1 MATTHSDAYA
11 KAGVNTSEGARAV
24 DLIKPLVAS
33 TKIPGVI
40 GDIGGFGGMF
50 DISRYISGM
59 KRPILVFGS
68 DGVGTKMELA
78 RQAKKW
84 DTVGL
89 DCVAMCVNDIT
100 CSGARPI
107 TFSDTIVCGKNEPE
121 TVREIVNGV
130 AKGCRQANTALIGG
144 EMAEHPGLMRPGE
157 YDLQGFACGI
167 VDADKVLEVSSV
179 RPGDALIGLASNGI
193 HSNGFSLIRKVFD
206 DKYGNAK
213 NWLKLSVP
221 GLPST
226 RYKRHTFGDW
236 LLRPTRIY
244 VQAIMQLKKKGLV
257 KSVAHITGGGI
268 YENLPRALPNDLSAL
283 IDYHSLSILQD
294 YKSNQD
300 VFSFISKEGGLSED
314 DMFRTFNMGIGMV
327 VTVSSEHTERVLRI
341 LRNQGEKAEQIGKVR
356 KRLYAQVIPFNS
368 KSYL

>member
-50 DISRYISGM
+50 DISKYISDM
-59 KRPILVFGS
+59 KRPILVYGS

-84 DTVGL
+84 DTVGI
-89 DCVAMCVNDIT
+89 DCVAMCVNDII

-107 TFSDTIVCGKNEPE
+107 VFLDTITCGKNEPE
-121 TVREIVNGV
+121 IVREIVSGV
-130 AKGCRQANTALIGG
+130 AKGCRQSNAALVGG
-144 EMAEHPGLMRPGE
+144 EMAEHPGPMQPGE
-157 YDLQGFACGI
+157 YDLQGSTCGV
-167 VDADKVLEVSSV
+167 VDADNVLDISLVQ
-179 RPGDALIGLASNGI
+179 PGDAIIGLAGNGA

-206 DKYGNAK
+206 DKYGDAK
-213 NWLKLSVP
+213 SWLGFGVP

-226 RYKRHTFGDW
+226 RYKKQTFGDW

-257 KSVAHITGGGI
+257 KSVAHITGGGL
-268 YENLPRALPNDLSAL
+268 YENLPRALPKNLSAF
-283 IDYHSLSILQD
+283 INYHLLSHLQD
-294 YKSNQD
+294 NKSNKD
-300 VFSFISKEGGLSED
+300 VFSFISREGDLSEE
-314 DMFRTFNMGIGMV
+314 DMFHTFNMGVGMV
-327 VTVSSEHTERVLRI
+327 VTTSSEDVEKALRI
-341 LRNQGEKAEQIGKVR
+341 LRNQGEKAEQIGVVTER
-356 KRLYAQVIPFNS
+356 RGDQVIICHP
-368 KSYL
+368 K